1 MHLIIGNQNYSS
13 WSMRPWVAMTHFGIG
28 FKETKLELFTPSFA
42 EQISKYSSA
51 KTVPVLITDNGIA
64 TDSLSILETLADTY
78 PQMWPSDVA
87 LKIMARNAVSR
98 MHSGFFALRG
108 EMPMNCRANQRLLD
122 ITPACRSDIDKVEA
136 LWAECMSTAA
146 HTRHKKG
153 GHNKSGRNQG
163 YLLGEFSIADAF
175 FVPVVVRLR
184 GYKVAVNATTQAYI
198 DTMLS
203 TPAVMAWIAAGLEET
218 TILQEDE
225 AGIDQP

>member
-42 EQISKYSSA
+42 EQIGKYSSA

-64 TDSLSILETLADTY
+64 TDSLSILETLADTH
-78 PQMWPSDVA
+78 PQMWPSDSA

-98 MHSGFFALRG
+98 IHSGFFALRG

-122 ITPACRSDIDKVEA
+122 ITLACRSDIDKVEA

-146 HTRHKKG
+146 QRGQH
-153 GHNKSGRNQG
+153 QG

-175 FVPVVVRLR
+175 FAPVVVRLR
-184 GYKVAVNATTQAYI
+184 GYKVAVNSATQAYMN
-198 DTMLS
+198 TMLT
-203 TPAVMAWIAAGLEET
+203 TPAVMSWIAAGLEET
-218 TILQEDE
+218 IILQQDE
-225 AGIDQP
+225 AGTSYL

>member
-13 WSMRPWVAMTHFGIG
+13 WSMRPWVAMTHFGIA
-28 FKETKLELFTPSFA
+28 FKTTKLELFTPAFEA
-42 EQISKYSSA
+42 QISRYSSA
-51 KTVPVLITDNGIA
+51 KTVPVLVTDIGTA

-78 PQMWPSDVA
+78 PQMWPNNAA
-87 LKIMARNAVSR
+87 LKMMGRNAVSQ

-122 ITPACRSDIDKVEA
+122 ITLACRGDIDNIEA

-146 HTRHKKG
+146 QA
-153 GHNKSGRNQG
+153 GHNQG

-175 FVPVVVRLR
+175 FAPVVVRLR
-184 GYKVAVNATTQAYI
+184 GYKVVVNAATQAYM
-198 DTMLS
+198 DTMLA
-203 TPAVMAWIAAGLEET
+203 TPAVMSWITAGLEET

-225 AGIDQP
+225 AGYD

>member
-13 WSMRPWVAMTHFGIG
+13 WSMRPWVAMTHFGID
-28 FKETKLELFTPSFA
+28 FKETKLELFTLSFA
-42 EQISKYSSA
+42 EQVGKYSSA

-146 HTRHKKG
+146 DARQKNG
-153 GHNKSGRNQG
+153 GRNQG

-225 AGIDQP
+225 AGCDQP

>member
-13 WSMRPWVAMTHFGIG
+13 WSMRPWVAMTHFGIA
-28 FKETKLELFTPSFA
+28 FKETKVELFTPVFA
-42 EQISKYSSA
+42 EQISHYSSA
-51 KTVPVLITDNGIA
+51 KTVPVLITDNGAA

-78 PQMWPSDVA
+78 PQMWPSDAA

-122 ITPACRSDIDKVEA
+122 ITLACRSDIDAVEA
-136 LWAECMSTAA
+136 LWAQCMSTAA
-146 HTRHKKG
+146 QG
-153 GHNKSGRNQG
+153 GQHQG

-175 FVPVVVRLR
+175 FAPVVVRLR
-184 GYKVAVNATTQAYI
+184 GYKVAVNAATQAYM
-198 DTMLS
+198 DTMLA
-203 TPAVMAWIAAGLEET
+203 TPAVMSWIAAGLEET

-225 AGIDQP
+225 AGTD